1 MKNLLKVFLVVLTL
15 ILTVSIMTSCDV
27 EGLKENIGGLT
38 DDIGNLKDN
47 IEGWKDNI
55 ENWKDN
61 IEDWKD
67 FVEDS
72 IPGASDECEHSWL
85 EATCISPMTCEFCD
99 TTKGNALGHT
109 KKTVYGYAADCYND
123 GLTDGE
129 ICDVCNEVFVPQEII
144 TSPGHTP
151 GAAATCTADQVCTV
165 CNETLVEK
173 HHVPGAEATCT
184 TDQRCTKCM
193 VILVKKHHVPGP
205 EANCTDDQTCTRCGD
220 VLVEKYHVP
229 GAEATCTTDQIC
241 TVCGDVL
248 VAMHHVPGPKATC
261 TTATDQTCTVC
272 GDVLEKWAHKPGTE
286 ASCTKNQTC
295 TVCKIELAPMHP
307 NRTTL
312 YGYDPTCTEDGLTEG
327 EKCSNCPAVF
337 VKQEVIPATGHN
349 FEDGYCT
356 ACGQEYYNVGMV
368 FGLRYNSEEDHYYY
382 FIESIGNVSDK
393 DIVIPSKYKGI
404 PVEVIS
410 GYFTKDSK
418 YKENFETITIPSSIK
433 KIEMGSYNYSN
444 EKYGAFAGC
453 VNLKKVYIESLD
465 SWFNIVI
472 YRDYNRTASNPLHY
486 GAELYAGGEL
496 VTEVTVPSRIT
507 QLERDYFDGCT
518 SITKINFHNSLYVL
532 CGFFNLPNLT
542 EVTIPSSVKVV
553 GDAFDGCT
561 NLSVINIPDT
571 TYHIFT
577 KFRDTAYYNNPANW
591 DEGKVLYVGRH
602 LLEAKDDISGE
613 YTVRPDTL
621 SIASSAFMACINI
634 TKLTLNDGLLVIGD
648 TAFYN
653 TLSLKG
659 ITIPYSVRYIG
670 HTAFEGMNN
679 GHTYDLELVFE
690 YKGAWKTHGY
700 LYENLNNPNYI
711 YGTMGYSYIV
721 FYVNNKAVTG
731 IPSNSSYIHDNC
743 YGCYTYT
750 ICR

>member
-15 ILTVSIMTSCDV
+15 ILTVSIMTSCDA
-27 EGLKENIGGLT
+27 EGLKENLGGLT
-38 DDIGNLKDN
+38 DNIGNLKEN
-47 IEGWKDNI
+47 IEGWKDNV
-55 ENWKDN
+55 ENWKDTVEN
-61 IEDWKD
+61 WKD
-67 FVEDS
+67 SVEDA

-109 KKTVYGYAADCYND
+109 KIIISGYDADCYND

-151 GAAATCTADQVCTV
+151 GAAATCTADQICTV

-261 TTATDQTCTVC
+261 TTETDQTCTVC

-312 YGYDPTCTEDGLTEG
+312 SGYDPTCTEDGLTEG
-327 EKCSNCPAVF
+327 EKCSNCTKVF

-356 ACGQEYYNVGMV
+356 ACGQEYYSVGMV
-368 FGLRYNSEEDHYYY
+368 FELSGGGAYY
-382 FIESIGNVSDK
+382 ILQSIGDVSDK
-393 DIVIPSKYKGI
+393 DIVIPAKYKGI
-404 PVEVIS
+404 PVEVIG
-410 GYFTKDSK
+410 GYFASESK

-433 KIEMGSYNYSN
+433 EIKIGSYNAI
-444 EKYGAFAGC
+444 EYGAFAGC
-453 VNLKKVYIESLD
+453 VNLKKVYIESVD

-472 YRDYNRTASNPLHY
+472 QRDANRTASNPLHY

-518 SITKINFHNSLYVL
+518 SITKINFHNSLYVV

-542 EVTIPSSVKVV
+542 EVTIPSCVKVIQ
-553 GDAFDGCT
+553 DAFNGCT

-577 KFRDTAYYNNPANW
+577 KFKDTAYYNNPDNW

-602 LLEAKDDISGE
+602 LITAKTDIEGE
-613 YTVRPDTL
+613 YTLRADTT
-621 SIASSAFMACINI
+621 SISDSAFAACTKL
-634 TKLTLNDGLLVIGD
+634 TKLTLNSGLITIGYH
-648 TAFYN
+648 AFYN
-653 TLSLKG
+653 TYSLKG
-659 ITIPYSVRYIG
+659 ITIPYSVRFINSS
-670 HTAFEGMNN
+670 AFYGMNK
-679 GHTYDLELVFE
+679 GSSYDLELVFE
-690 YKGAWKTHGY
+690 YKGAWNDHGY
-700 LYENLNNPNYI
+700 LYENLSDPDYI
-711 YGTMGYSYIV
+711 YGTKDLYTYV
-721 FYVNNKAVTG
+721 VYVVNNNPVTG
-731 IPSNSSYIHDNC
+731 NAPSSATVVWWDNL
-743 YGCYTYT
+743 YGRS